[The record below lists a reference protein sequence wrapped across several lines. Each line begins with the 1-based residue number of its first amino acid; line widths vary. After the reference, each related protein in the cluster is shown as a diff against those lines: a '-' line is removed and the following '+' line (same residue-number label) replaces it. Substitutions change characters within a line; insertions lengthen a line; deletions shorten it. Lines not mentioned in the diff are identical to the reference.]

1 MPIIVSA
8 CSLIKV
14 KMISFEILWLLLQI
28 KIKRADCVQWPKI
41 LLRVQKNTLFNMY
54 TSKQNETNQRIEA
67 KRKIEAVAKIKI
79 QIISY
84 YNYM

>member
-41 LLRVQKNTLFNMY
+41 PLRVQNTLFNMN